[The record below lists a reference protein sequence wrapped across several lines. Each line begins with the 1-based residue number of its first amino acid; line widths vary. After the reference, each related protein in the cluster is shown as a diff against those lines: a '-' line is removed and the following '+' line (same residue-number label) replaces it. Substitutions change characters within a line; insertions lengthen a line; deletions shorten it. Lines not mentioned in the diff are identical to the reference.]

1 MNIKLKIITTLLGV
15 FFGCGIVTSQTPKA
29 EQAMDS
35 KRQHITEVAALTG
48 KGDLDKLK
56 IVLIDGLNDG
66 MAVSELKEVMV
77 HAYAYCGFPRALRGL
92 QTLVAVLDE
101 RKAKGIED
109 DWGRKASPITDT
121 RSKYERGR
129 DILVE
134 ISGIPA
140 DAPKA
145 DYAILAPEIEVFLK
159 EHLFADLFERDVL
172 T

>member
-77 HAYAYCGFPRALRGL
+77 QPMLIAVFLVPCADCKHWLRYL
-92 QTLVAVLDE
+92 TSVKQ
-101 RKAKGIED
+101 
-109 DWGRKASPITDT
+109 KASKMT
-121 RSKYERGR
+121 G
-129 DILVE
+129 
-134 ISGIPA
+134 
-140 DAPKA
+140 DAK
-145 DYAILAPEIEVFLK
+145 
-159 EHLFADLFERDVL
+159 RRR
-172 T
+172 

>member
-56 IVLIDGLNDG
+56 TVLIDGLNDG

-101 RKAKGIED
+101 RKAK
-109 DWGRKASPITDT
+109 ASKMT
-121 RSKYERGR
+121 G
-129 DILVE
+129 
-134 ISGIPA
+134 
-140 DAPKA
+140 DAK
-145 DYAILAPEIEVFLK
+145 
-159 EHLFADLFERDVL
+159 RRR
-172 T
+172 

>member
-66 MAVSELKEVMV
+66 IFWKWRRRSTHRKRSQIQET
-77 HAYAYCGFPRALRGL
+77 AYWTSF
-92 QTLVAVLDE
+92 
-101 RKAKGIED
+101 
-109 DWGRKASPITDT
+109 
-121 RSKYERGR
+121 
-129 DILVE
+129 
-134 ISGIPA
+134 
-140 DAPKA
+140 
-145 DYAILAPEIEVFLK
+145 
-159 EHLFADLFERDVL
+159 
-172 T
+172 

>member
-15 FFGCGIVTSQTPKA
+15 FFGCGIVTSQTLIA

-77 HAYAYCGFPRALRGL
+77 HAYANCGFPRALRGL

-109 DWGRKASPITDT
+109 DWGRKASPITGT
-121 RSKYERGR
+121 RSKFERGR
-129 DILVE
+129 DMGA
-134 ISGIPA
+134 SGYTKNRLGGAGAGDRSIP
-140 DAPKA
+140 
-145 DYAILAPEIEVFLK
+145 
-159 EHLFADLFERDVL
+159 
-172 T
+172 

>member
-77 HAYAYCGFPRALRGL
+77 HAYAYCGFPRALR
-92 QTLVAVLDE
+92 
-101 RKAKGIED
+101 
-109 DWGRKASPITDT
+109 
-121 RSKYERGR
+121 
-129 DILVE
+129 
-134 ISGIPA
+134 
-140 DAPKA
+140 
-145 DYAILAPEIEVFLK
+145 
-159 EHLFADLFERDVL
+159 
-172 T
+172 